1 MQSSL
6 FEESVVSTESVA
18 ELNAELSEK
27 GRLRYPKR
35 TFILGTGPPDA
46 DIVVVGESPGPQDV
60 STGKPFSGPAGDLL
74 VRILAAIDVK
84 FQNCYLT
91 NVVKFIPQGEEIS
104 RAEITFFTPF
114 LHREIFAVSPRLLI
128 LLGNTPA
135 KAVLASKTPITQLRG
150 QLLDFH
156 GIKTIATFNPAYVL
170 RDPTKKREVWEDMKL
185 ARDLLAAT

>member
-6 FEESVVSTESVA
+6 FEASVVSTESVA
-18 ELNAELSEK
+18 ELNAELLEK

-84 FQNCYLT
+84 FQDCYLT
-91 NVVKFIPQGEEIS
+91 NVVKFISQGEEIS

-114 LHREIFAVSPRLLI
+114 LHREIFAISPRLLI

-150 QLLDFH
+150 Q
-156 GIKTIATFNPAYVL
+156 
-170 RDPTKKREVWEDMKL
+170 
-185 ARDLLAAT
+185 

>member
-18 ELNAELSEK
+18 ELNAELLEK

-84 FQNCYLT
+84 FQDCYLT
-91 NVVKFIPQGEEIS
+91 NVVKFISQGEEIS

-114 LHREIFAVSPRLLI
+114 LHREIFAISPRLLI

>member
-6 FEESVVSTESVA
+6 FEASVVSTESVA
-18 ELNAELSEK
+18 ELNAELLEK

-84 FQNCYLT
+84 FQDCYLT
-91 NVVKFIPQGEEIS
+91 NVVKFISQGEEIS

-114 LHREIFAVSPRLLI
+114 LHREIFAISPRLLI